1 MSTELTHPETD
12 AKQVYADFGKGI
24 PRLERRPD
32 DGWVFAEPFPMGM
45 AARRAFR
52 GLIRAMCPP
61 APAPQLPD
69 LEDRIET
76 QIRRH
81 MQYMPRIVAHS
92 LRYAFRIV
100 DNLPRFF
107 FWSRRRLHRLEPED
121 ARAFVGRLASS
132 RFPPLRETISAVRG
146 IVLSTYF
153 DQDEVHEA
161 LDYAPRMFMKNRI
174 DLRQRML
181 TGYEP
186 TQTDMIPVA
195 AGLEA

>member
-1 MSTELTHPETD
+1 
-12 AKQVYADFGKGI
+12 
-24 PRLERRPD
+24 LERHTD
-32 DGWVFAEPFPMGM
+32 DGWVFAEPFPMGGPS
-45 AARRAFR
+45 RRAFR

-69 LEDRIET
+69 LEDRLEE

-81 MQYMPRIVAHS
+81 MRYMPRIVAYS
-92 LRYAFRIV
+92 LRYAFRLV
-100 DNLPRFF
+100 DNLPRVF
-107 FWSRRRLHRLEPED
+107 FWSRRRLHRLEPGD
-121 ARAFVGRLASS
+121 AREFIGRLAAS
-132 RFPPLRETISAVRG
+132 RFTPLRELISAVRG

-186 TQTDMIPVA
+186 KQTDMIPVS